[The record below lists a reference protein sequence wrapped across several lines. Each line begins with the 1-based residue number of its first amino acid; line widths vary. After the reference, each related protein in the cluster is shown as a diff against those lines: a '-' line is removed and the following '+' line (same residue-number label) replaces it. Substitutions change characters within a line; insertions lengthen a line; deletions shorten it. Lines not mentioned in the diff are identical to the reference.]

1 MAEIRW
7 WWTSPL
13 TDEYENQ
20 KQEERIEQSA
30 ILGQI
35 FNAAPDKANNLRNLI
50 NEHFYLPKDVLV
62 GSALMDLT
70 SDSPELSTI
79 VERWLDVEKTW
90 WERTKAVGRGTIRT
104 AFTAF
109 DSLQDEIVK
118 KPTLALQKFLN
129 DKKWNDG
136 VGLAGATLQLLTSR
150 QARNELQDI
159 RKELGPSVG
168 REAISAAMK
177 GEKVNLGE
185 GYFANSTLAEDTDV
199 YKELVGRGADPEEV
213 KKIVQTYYGQDIT
226 NSERMRDEGLTIQN
240 RFGTTK
246 LTPAAGLVS
255 NIIEPGTKSYN
266 IVSGVIDG
274 AFTLLADPS
283 ILVGSYLAKS
293 GKAVRSLS
301 QADALKGAGII
312 DKAVRKTV
320 HIPSATDYLANSK
333 GGQFIV
339 DQLIKADNFDTV
351 GRLMK
356 GQGDA
361 VLHKKLKN
369 AQTRQDVYDALIP
382 AIENLE
388 VTKRLDPTS
397 LFMRGNISRGL
408 GQLIGGDY
416 GQAVGFAGAI
426 RKSQSETAIG
436 RMFQS
441 FPVPKLNVKDLN
453 ASFFDLKDWMRWA
466 KVDDDIAEPA
476 LDKLAD
482 LAESRVLNP
491 TKAQSM
497 QNMGDILDIWNDV
510 LTHIGQKF
518 EAINLP
524 PQLVKGIKR
533 WMASVDET
541 HKYFINEL
549 GQSEWF
555 PGSKFDSINT
565 NMRKYFG
572 EELDEADA
580 YNIISRVIAKY
591 KKDSN
596 VVDDEVQDL
605 VNQLR
610 DIADSPKEQV
620 TKTLVDEVTSAYY
633 PGAEREALEIADEIG
648 IKTSGRVPYGHTA
661 VDAKIDQDFLS
672 EEILTSGSKVYTMG
686 YKMKPEETIDLGQEG
701 STFKRILAGKRT
713 STTRHQGGW
722 VSQGGVPKV
731 GEKIY
736 FKNFE
741 DDVVGVTVTRV
752 STLPRQLL
760 TSPEYRPLLDD
771 ILQTEGWTEVEYASR
786 LRSRIES
793 GRAIRVEFIINEGSR
808 YDSLSPR
815 MKSLNLS
822 DFRGVDEYNAQVSLN
837 KAKDGLAV
845 DLSTD
850 LQALSR
856 KDRKRAEFLINAIEE
871 TSKALQKIRSARAD
885 LDNQILQVPEKQ
897 LKDVDEYGPVYSK
910 LTKDEEQLTLLLTKD
925 REELYQLV
933 PNYRKVDDLSASKD
947 IYDPDYWKQDF
958 GIVDPKGDNMGQAVK
973 YNIDES
979 DATIIF
985 RKTENADGRK
995 LPKSQNLQKIQN
1007 YLDNGKW
1014 EKPSTGTYLDAGV
1027 YQGYKPYVVIEIGA
1041 DGKLGKQDIQKYQDF
1056 LFKNKVKKV
1065 NIVGDKLITNDEL
1078 YDVFNRL
1085 MFYRT
1090 KGTAITVNKLLNVIE
1105 ENIDQLRK
1113 VDMND
1118 AEPEDILN
1126 EVLEEFKNTSA
1137 GKSVDT
1143 AYEPRATA
1151 HLLSEYWDEGYIPMP
1166 DARLFL
1172 RIFRPMRDLSLRIT
1186 GRHKKMP
1193 VEEYEKLLAKPV
1205 ADLARI
1211 ELSADRT
1218 FLEEIRR
1225 LVGKTRV
1232 SIKLDADADS
1242 VANISE
1248 GMLTMIGDGYMQRI
1262 WKPSVLLRPAWVTR
1276 VVGEEQVRMWADD
1289 LDNVFAHPLSAIAW
1303 ILGRSPQRN
1312 RQLLLK
1318 TREKSRDYL
1327 SEQWGRGGTDILDES
1342 LENSFYHQ
1350 EAMSNTHNGV
1360 LFGINPKRARGF
1372 TEVKVG
1378 GKGWNTHW
1386 ASEILQLVDDPLA
1399 AKIAAITIDPVQD
1412 GQKFKVALDDIKQSF
1427 WDGELK
1433 EWRMA
1438 YVGNADDL
1446 GRASKKLILENKAHA
1461 DSYIDSIVA
1470 RIHVK
1475 TGGTYEAYEIVPG
1488 GTPKLISSRD
1498 DKRILPAVTD
1508 IKNPIRYDIKS
1519 SGDKELIAHI
1529 AGGGTDKPNVVSI
1542 FSKKKNDYQQINLS
1556 RKMTRSEF
1564 RVYSTWLKNFKTD
1577 VLDADLMTF
1586 KASRFELGRDKIS
1599 EYDRVLETFFSTLM
1613 GASTNELSRSTA
1625 FRQYYWRFIESIYAN
1640 MDDASRAVILK
1651 QAKKTMGIGKNNR
1664 LTPGSRAKQYIDS
1677 LENMGKADVTKMIG
1691 IDDLESVDDLA
1702 KAYALNETKSLLYDL
1717 NNRHVISDMLRLMF
1731 PFAEVYIEIAG
1742 TWTRLLKNQ
1751 KMLFGRKVQRS
1762 VEGARDVSIFGEN
1775 EDEGFFTTDPRTGE
1789 EMYNIA
1795 GFGLNNKLD
1804 RELNPDTEDASVV
1817 NPITGRND
1825 LEAPQINTRIEGYA
1839 SGLNMVAG
1847 SIIPGVGPIVQ
1858 LPASAV
1864 LPSTE
1869 GIDQAIFPYGRP
1881 AYKVTDPSYWVDA
1894 TLPSWIN
1901 KLRAANGSTSS
1912 PELQR
1917 AYANRV
1923 KEIQRAMFTTGI
1935 YDDSSPEAEQESLE
1949 RAKTLANSMLKYQ
1962 AFIQFVMPTGATV
1975 KYEYEVGPGGAAFL
1989 DPFKA
1994 KENDPEHKFF
2004 ADTLFA
2010 DAYYQMLAKRGGDRV
2025 AAVAD
2030 FIKMFGFDPTA
2041 LTTSKSRAIQPTTY
2055 TTEGGY
2061 FYKQNKEL
2069 MDRHADVSYYLFP
2082 DSPLD
2087 EFDYQA
2093 WADAFTEGKRIDLSP
2108 EEFKRSVRQAQ
2119 GSLAYE
2125 NFRRLILDTPYYQ
2138 GFSLDKKFEALY
2150 MYKLNLQEQF
2160 PGYGTTST
2168 TPTPLDT
2175 DAKIK
2180 AFNQLLTTEA
2190 GTSVKLPNGETKL
2203 VGELDAVQGAMKYI
2217 MAREKLLQGLKYQ
2230 YGANATL
2237 YRAEATQQRQ
2247 YLSLLAKQLMMQYP
2261 DFYYIWY
2268 DIFRREIEEQTTFGA
2283 YN

>member
-30 ILGQI
+30 LLGQL
-35 FNAAPDKANNLRNLI
+35 FNAAPDKANNLKNLI
-50 NEHFYLPKDVLV
+50 DEHFYLPKDVLV

-70 SDSPELSTI
+70 SDSPELATI
-79 VERWLDVEKTW
+79 IERWLDVEKTW
-90 WERTKAVGRGTIRT
+90 WDRTKDVGRGVIRT

-109 DSLQDEIVK
+109 DTLQDEIVK
-118 KPTLALQKFLN
+118 KPTLAYQKFLN

-150 QARNELQDI
+150 NARNDLQDI

-168 REAISAAMK
+168 REAISSALK

-199 YKELVGRGADPEEV
+199 YKELVGRGAEPEEV

-266 IVSGVIDG
+266 IVTGVIDG
-274 AFTLLADPS
+274 AYTLLADPS
-283 ILVGSYLAKS
+283 ILVGSYLSKA
-293 GKAVRSLS
+293 GKATRSLS

-333 GGQFIV
+333 GGMFIV

-356 GQGDA
+356 NQGDA
-361 VLHKKLKN
+361 VLHKKLKQ
-369 AQTRQDVYDALIP
+369 ATTRDEVYDALIP
-382 AIENLE
+382 AIEGLE

-397 LFMRGNISRGL
+397 LFLKGNLSSRL
-408 GQLIGGDY
+408 GKLVGGEY
-416 GQAVGFAGAI
+416 GEAVGLSGAI
-426 RKSQSETAIG
+426 KKSQSESGVA
-436 RMFQS
+436 RLFQG

-453 ASFFDLKDWMRWA
+453 QSFFDLKDWMRFA
-466 KVDDDIAEPA
+466 KVDDDIAEPV
-476 LDKLAD
+476 LDKLSE
-482 LAESRVLNP
+482 LAESRILNP
-491 TKAQSM
+491 NKAQAM

-518 EAINLP
+518 EAIDLP

-541 HKYFINEL
+541 HKYFVNEL

-580 YNIISRVIAKY
+580 YNIISRVISKY
-591 KKDSN
+591 KKDST

-605 VNQLR
+605 VNKLR
-610 DIADSPKEQV
+610 DIADSPNEQV
-620 TKTLVDEVTSAYY
+620 SKTLVDEVTSAYY

-648 IKTSGRVPYGHTA
+648 IRTSGRVPYGHTA
-661 VDAKIDQDFLS
+661 VDAKVDQDFLS
-672 EEILTSGSKVYTMG
+672 EEIRTSGAKIFSMG
-686 YKMKPEETIDLGQEG
+686 YKMRPEETIDLGKEG
-701 STFKRILAGKRT
+701 STFARVLAGKRT
-713 STTRHQGGW
+713 STTRHSGGW
-722 VSQGGVPKV
+722 KKEGGVPKI
-731 GEKIY
+731 GEKVY
-736 FKNFE
+736 FKNYD
-741 DDVVGVTVTRV
+741 DDVVGVTVTNVR
-752 STLPRQLL
+752 TLPRNLF
-760 TSPEYRPLLDD
+760 TSPEHRPLLDD
-771 ILQTEGWTEVEYASR
+771 ILQTEGWTEVEYAYR
-786 LRSRIES
+786 LRDRVES
-793 GRAIRVEFIINEGSR
+793 GKAIRVEFQINEGSR

-815 MKSLNLS
+815 MKNLNLT
-822 DFRGVDEYNAQVSLN
+822 DMRGVDEYNAQVALN
-837 KAKDGLAV
+837 KAKEGLAI
-845 DLSTD
+845 DISNDMKNLSNRQRRRAQYLIKELEQTEA
-850 LQALSR
+850 ALE
-856 KDRKRAEFLINAIEE
+856 KV
-871 TSKALQKIRSARAD
+871 RSARLD
-885 LDNQILQVPEKQ
+885 LDKQIMQTSEKQ
-897 LKDVDEYGPVYSK
+897 TKLGDEYVEVMEKLSK
-910 LTKDEEQLTLLLTKD
+910 DDEALRLLLVKD
-925 REELYQLV
+925 RDELYNLV
-933 PNYRKVDDLSASKD
+933 PNYRKVDDLSTSKD

-958 GIVDPKGDNMGQAVK
+958 GITNPKGDNMGQAVK

-979 DATIIF
+979 DATVIF
-985 RKTENADGRK
+985 RKKTKGLRDGK
-995 LPKSQNLQKIQN
+995 NLHKIKK
-1007 YLDNGKW
+1007 YLDDGTW
-1014 EKPSTGTYLDAGV
+1014 EDDTIQIGLDSGM
-1027 YQGYKPYVVIEIGA
+1027 YQGYKPHIVIDIG
-1041 DGKLGKQDIQKYQDF
+1041 DKGVFKQDIKQFQDF
-1056 LFKNKVKKV
+1056 LYKNKTKKL
-1065 NIVGDKLITNDEL
+1065 NIVGDSNITNDEL

-1118 AEPEDILN
+1118 TEPEDILN
-1126 EVLEEFKNTSA
+1126 EVLEEFKNTNA

-1172 RIFRPMRDLSLRIT
+1172 RVFRPMRDLSLRLT

-1193 VEEYEKLLAKPV
+1193 VDEYEKLLAKPV
-1205 ADLARI
+1205 ADLAKI
-1211 ELSADRT
+1211 ELSTDRT
-1218 FLEEIRR
+1218 FVEEVRR

-1232 SIKLDADADS
+1232 RIKLDADAEN

-1276 VVGEEQVRMWADD
+1276 VVGEEQIRMWADD
-1289 LDNVFAHPLSAIAW
+1289 LDNVFAHPLSSIAW
-1303 ILGRSPQRN
+1303 ILGRKPQRN

-1318 TREKSRDYL
+1318 SREKSRDYL

-1360 LFGINPKRARGF
+1360 LFGVNPKRARGF
-1372 TEVKVG
+1372 TLVGVG

-1386 ASEILQLVDDPLA
+1386 ASELLQLVDDPLA
-1399 AKIAAITIDPVQD
+1399 AKIAAITLDPIQE
-1412 GQKFKVALDDIKQSF
+1412 GQKFKVALDDLKQSF

-1438 YVGNADDL
+1438 FVGNADDM

-1470 RIHVK
+1470 RLHVK
-1475 TGGTYEAYEIVPG
+1475 TGGTYEAYEIIPG
-1488 GTPKLISSRD
+1488 GTPKLISARD
-1498 DKRILPAVTD
+1498 DARILPAVTD
-1508 IKNPIRYDIKS
+1508 IKNPIRYDIKT

-1529 AGGGTDKPNVVSI
+1529 AGGADDTTNVVQV
-1542 FSKKKNDYQQINLS
+1542 FSKKKNDYQDITLS
-1556 RKMTRSEF
+1556 RNMTRSEF

-1577 VLDADLMTF
+1577 VLDGSLIKF
-1586 KASRFELGRDKIS
+1586 KASRFELGSDKLS
-1599 EYDRVLETFFSTLM
+1599 EYDKVLETFFSTLM

-1651 QAKKTMGIGKNNR
+1651 QAKSTMGVGATNR
-1664 LTPGSRAKQYIDS
+1664 LIPGSRAKKYVDG
-1677 LENMGKADVTKMIG
+1677 LENMGKADISKMIG

-1751 KMLFGRKVQRS
+1751 KTLFGRKVQRT
-1762 VEGARDVSIFGEN
+1762 VEGFRDTSIFGEN
-1775 EDEGFFTTDPRTGE
+1775 EDEGFFTSDPRTGE

-1804 RELNPDTEDASVV
+1804 RELNPDTEDASAV

-1949 RAKTLANSMLKYQ
+1949 RAKKLANSMLKYQ

-1975 KYEYEVGPGGAAFL
+1975 KYEYEVGPEGAAFL

-1994 KENDPEHKFF
+1994 KENDPQHKFF

-2010 DAYYQMLAKRGGDRV
+2010 DAYYQMLAKRSGDRV
-2025 AAVAD
+2025 AAIAD

-2041 LTTSKSRAIQPTTY
+2041 LTTSKSKAIQPTTY

-2069 MDRHADVSYYLFP
+2069 MDRHPDVSYYLFP

-2093 WADAFTEGKRIDLSP
+2093 WADAFTQGKRIDLSP
-2108 EEFKRSVRQAQ
+2108 EEFQRSVRQAQ

-2138 GFSLDKKFEALY
+2138 GFSIDKKFEALY

-2180 AFNQLLTTEA
+2180 AFNQLLNAEA
-2190 GTSVKLPNGETKL
+2190 GKTVKLPNGETKFI
-2203 VGELDAVQGAMKYI
+2203 EQLDVVQGAMKYI
-2217 MAREKLLQGLKYQ
+2217 MAREKLLKGLKYE

-2237 YRAEATQQRQ
+2237 YRAEATKQRQ
-2247 YLSLLAKQLMMQYP
+2247 YLSLLAKQLMMQHP